1 MKQWIKT
8 AIGVAAIV
16 CAMGAAA
23 TITVL
28 SHKLK
33 SKAEICAELKQRT
46 EEQSRVIDS
55 LLNRRDKFIDVQLH
69 VTDKS
74 RFAIYGRYNKG
85 TINVPNERRY
95 ELTID
100 STNVTIR

>member
-1 MKQWIKT
+1 MKKWIII
-8 AIGVAAIV
+8 AAAIYFAATACTIAILSVQLNSSKKV
-16 CAMGAAA
+16 CAN
-23 TITVL
+23 L
-28 SHKLK
+28 Q
-33 SKAEICAELKQRT
+33 ERT

-55 LLNRRDKFIDVQLH
+55 LLNRRMTVFDVQLH

-74 RFAIYGRYNKG
+74 HFAIYGRYNKG

-100 STNVTIR
+100 STNVSMK

>member
-1 MKQWIKT
+1 MKTWIKT

-33 SKAEICAELKQRT
+33 SKTEVCAELKHRT

-55 LLNRRDKFIDVQLH
+55 LLNRRMTVFDVQMH
-69 VTDKS
+69 VRDQSKFT
-74 RFAIYGRYNKG
+74 IYGKYNKG
-85 TINVPNERRY
+85 TINVPNERTY
-95 ELTID
+95 TLEVD
-100 STNVTIR
+100 SVNMKVK